1 MSNPFEKSTI
11 KEYSL
16 GIDKFNRPAVY
27 DEPKSTYIKIVRLIL
42 LEKGTYP
49 TRPNMGV
56 GLISNY
62 RYFDDIK
69 VGARKLKQ
77 DIMDQINTYLP
88 EYKAVVID
96 TEFDKKNIT
105 IDITINKITF
115 QLTYN
120 KEENTLSDL

>member
-62 RYFDDIK
+62 RDFDDIK

>member
-56 GLISNY
+56 GLISN
-62 RYFDDIK
+62 
-69 VGARKLKQ
+69 
-77 DIMDQINTYLP
+77 
-88 EYKAVVID
+88 
-96 TEFDKKNIT
+96 
-105 IDITINKITF
+105 
-115 QLTYN
+115 
-120 KEENTLSDL
+120 